1 MVMIKIM
8 VCNETERDRRA
19 IMQMIRKGNAN
30 GEVFFGETLVRSMVT
45 FMLENYTLIR
55 LRCRDILYFEY
66 INRKVRIVTSDRE
79 YICINEK
86 ISDIAKLM
94 EPCGFSM
101 CHQSFVVNL
110 YAIAGIGTQE
120 LIMKNGDTVYL
131 AQKRAATIRKELR
144 SQSGKILI

>member
-1 MVMIKIM
+1 MIKIT
-8 VCNETERDRRA
+8 VNNEVISETALLEGVARA
-19 IMQMIRKGNAN
+19 CTAIFLSKNY
-30 GEVFFGETLVRSMVT
+30 TLVR
-45 FMLENYTLIR
+45 LK
-55 LRCRDILYFEY
+55 CRDILYFEY
-66 INRKVRIVTSDRE
+66 FDRKIRIVTEDAD

-86 ISDIAKLM
+86 IGEIAKRM
-94 EPCGFSM
+94 KPYGFSM

-110 YAIAGIGTQE
+110 YAIAGIGSQE

>member
-1 MVMIKIM
+1 MIKIM
-8 VCNETERDRRA
+8 VCNETERDRKA
-19 IMQMIRKGNAN
+19 IMQILRKGSIN
-30 GEVFFGETLVRSMVT
+30 GEVFFGETLEQSMVT

-66 INRKVRIVTSDRE
+66 INRKIRIVTRDRE

-86 ISDIAKLM
+86 ISDIARM
-94 EPCGFSM
+94 MGPYGFAM

-110 YAIAGIGTQE
+110 YAIAEIGTQE

-131 AQKRAATIRKELR
+131 AQKRASAIRKELR